1 MRSLAL
7 LALCLGCKGKQAP
20 PPKHDDARITP
31 LDARPADAAAIDAA
45 ADAAAT
51 STTITADGVGPISAK
66 VKDEEQFAKLLP
78 GFTVKSEHHEAED
91 YSFDEIVAS
100 KGTSQVLRA
109 VVQDGALFK
118 VEVDDPTFATASG
131 VAVGMTV
138 ADLVAKLPDAKCVY
152 EKYDAESDAERVD
165 QALRCQAASLPQV
178 LFEIDYAKLTVPEGA
193 VSTKTIG
200 KRKIVQIVWLA
211 AKP

>member
-1 MRSLAL
+1 MRWLAL
-7 LALCLGCKGKQAP
+7 FAACLACKGKQAP
-20 PPKHDDARITP
+20 PPRHDDARVVAK
-31 LDARPADAAAIDAA
+31 DAAPADAAIDAA
-45 ADAAAT
+45 PDAAAA
-51 STTITADGVGPISAK
+51 STTITPDGVGPITAK

-78 GFTVKSEHHEAED
+78 GFTVTSEHRQGDE
-91 YSFDEIVAS
+91 YNFDEIVAS
-100 KGTSQVLRA
+100 KGATQVLRA

-118 VEVDDPTFATASG
+118 VEVEDPTFATQSG
-131 VAVGMTV
+131 IAVGMTV

-152 EKYDAESDAERVD
+152 EKYDAADDAERVD

-178 LFEIDYAKLTVPEGA
+178 LFDIDYGKLTVPEGG

-200 KRKIVQIVWLA
+200 KRKIVQITWLA